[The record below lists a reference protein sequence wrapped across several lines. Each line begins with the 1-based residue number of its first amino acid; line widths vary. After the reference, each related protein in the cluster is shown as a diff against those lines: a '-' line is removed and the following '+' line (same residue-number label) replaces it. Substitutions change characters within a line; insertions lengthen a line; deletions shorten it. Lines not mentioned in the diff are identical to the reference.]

1 MNNVQ
6 RLHLGPES
14 APLQQGRSTHGR
26 WRVAF
31 QRAGA
36 VPEDADPL
44 PASLVMIQDSDR
56 LVFAM
61 TEGAAAAYLAEHL
74 ADHLWM
80 RDSADGDWPETLRVW
95 LADTAQWDGAPDGRT
110 GFICGRLER
119 SIAGGR
125 IYLAWL
131 GMNGVR
137 LLKRSDIAVKLD
149 TVINEDEGWTRTHGP
164 EPVGMGLH
172 AYRGSLF
179 GLERLAILS
188 SGANPLYDDL
198 PDLAAPDLQQAL
210 EDWSVDSFR
219 DLVLVDLRLNPVLSS
234 PNSVTVGYRWV
245 ASDLCEL
252 YWHPSPNATTYRI
265 EEASTTGFQDAKLL
279 AELTDGRQVVYR
291 FSPPTSGPRYYRVTP
306 YNQGVPGDPSN
317 PLSPTPMLLNT
328 PVVQPVEW
336 SLDGGYFLHWT
347 TVPQATSYEVQSSE
361 SPEFSPHESQMVYR
375 GERAET
381 YLSYTDVPPRLYFRV
396 RAVNVLYAPN
406 APSAWSESV
415 RSPLRLE
422 TPHFTRVS
430 QKRIEWEPVPGARQY
445 VILVTARDQDES
457 QGEELFTRET
467 YSGVADQPATYRVR
481 ALRQADDQR
490 TASEWSDPVS
500 LTPPEETPPPRFPDL
515 RAIRWTLVGS
525 AIVALCFGIVLGLL
539 GLQAY
544 QDANATSTPTA
555 FPQEV
560 LQVTYSAATL
570 NARNATAIQ
579 ITADYVQ
586 GETATAQLFTQTPT
600 PTATPNTTLTVE
612 SEFENRLTS
621 TAAQWT
627 DTPTPTATPNTTLT
641 VESDFENMLTGT
653 AVMWTK
659 TPPPTPTPDLTET
672 VQAAFANGLT
682 ATATVWTKT
691 PTPTITQTPSETPDM
706 SATMD
711 TAFNERLTATAT
723 KWTAT
728 PAATATLPPTET
740 PDLERTANALLAQ
753 RLTLTATVWT
763 ETPTSTATFT
773 PVPTATA
780 TPLPTTTA
788 TPTVPPSPTPT
799 PDWVATADGLAADE
813 TAPGCYVVNLPDVLL
828 PVYPVVSTDS
838 TPILDAA
845 PRLTVVN
852 KLRYQDRSS
861 GAEWVQVRVEKDG
874 RMVSGWIQMPR
885 GVTSAQ
891 IIAGPRCP

>member
-6 RLHLGPES
+6 HLHLGPDS

-36 VPEDADPL
+36 VPEDSDPL
-44 PASLVMIQDSDR
+44 PASLAMIQDADR
-56 LVFAM
+56 LVFAL

-80 RDSADGDWPETLRVW
+80 RDSANGDWPETLRVW
-95 LADTAQWDGAPDGRT
+95 LADTAQWADAPDGRT

-137 LLKRSDIAVKLD
+137 LLKRSDVPVKLD

-172 AYRGSLF
+172 AYRGGLF

-198 PDLAAPDLQQAL
+198 PDLAGPDLQQAL
-210 EDWSVDSFR
+210 EDWSADSFR
-219 DLVLVDLRLNPVLSS
+219 DLALVDLRLNPVLTS

-265 EEASTTGFQDAKLL
+265 EEASTTSFQDAKLL

-306 YNQGVPGDPSN
+306 HNQGVPGDPSD

-336 SLDGGYFLHWT
+336 SVDGGYYLHWT
-347 TVPQATSYEVQSSE
+347 SVPQATSYEVQSSE

-381 YLSYTDVPPRLYFRV
+381 YLSYTELPPRLYFRV

-406 APSAWSESV
+406 APSAWSDPV
-415 RSPLRLE
+415 RSPLRLD

-445 VILVTARDQDES
+445 AILVTARDQDES
-457 QGEELFTRET
+457 QGEELFTREAH
-467 YSGVADQPATYRVR
+467 SGVADQPATYRVR

-500 LTPPEETPPPRFPDL
+500 LAPPEETPPPRLPDL

-525 AIVALCFGIVLGLL
+525 ALVALSFGIVLGLL

-544 QDANATSTPTA
+544 QDAHATSTPTE

-579 ITADYVQ
+579 VTADFVQ

-612 SEFENRLTS
+612 SEFENRLTG
-621 TAAQWT
+621 TAAMWT
-627 DTPTPTATPNTTLT
+627 ETPTPT
-641 VESDFENMLTGT
+641 E
-653 AVMWTK
+653 
-659 TPPPTPTPDLTET
+659 TPDLTET
-672 VQAAFANGLT
+672 VRAAFANGLT
-682 ATATVWTKT
+682 ATAARWTET
-691 PTPTITQTPSETPDM
+691 PTPTLTRTPTETPNM
-706 SATMD
+706 GATMESE
-711 TAFNERLTATAT
+711 FNARLTATAT
-723 KWTAT
+723 VWTAT
-728 PAATATLPPTET
+728 PTATLTPMPTET
-740 PDLERTANALLAQ
+740 PDMRATMESEFNT
-753 RLTLTATVWT
+753 RLTATATVWT
-763 ETPTSTATFT
+763 ATPTATLTPMPTETPDMHATMESEFNT
-773 PVPTATA
+773 RLTATA
-780 TPLPTTTA
+780 TVWT
-788 TPTVPPSPTPT
+788 PTPT
-799 PDWVATADGLAADE
+799 ATSTPTAPPTLTPTPEWVATADALAADE
-813 TAPGCYVVNLPDVLL
+813 TAPGCYVVNLPDVPLA
-828 PVYPVVSTDS
+828 VYPVVSTDS
-838 TPILDAA
+838 TPIMNAA
-845 PRLTVVN
+845 PRLTVVTQ
-852 KLRYQDRSS
+852 LRYQDRSS
-861 GAEWVQVRVEKDG
+861 GAAWVQVRVETGG
-874 RMVSGWIQMPR
+874 RMVSGWIRMPD
-885 GVTSAQ
+885 GVTSDQ